1 MPSYAQL
8 TGVQKTAIILLALG
22 DNFTADVFKRLERN
36 EITKISKA
44 MLEMESV
51 PKETA
56 EMVLKEFNQTLLL
69 GKEMLLGGP
78 DQVKRLLTKLLDP
91 DTAKYVMDS
100 LDMETGPLP
109 FKELDNV
116 SPKIL
121 AQILRNE
128 HPQTLALITGHL
140 PSERAGELLQSLP
153 PGIRAEVLM
162 RLAKLESV
170 PEDMIMEV
178 DKVLQNQLIAMG
190 AKEGRKVGGVQSV
203 AEILNAVE
211 RSIEEEVLSDIE
223 EESSQLA
230 EEIRQLM
237 FVFEDIQELDDR
249 AVREVLKEISN
260 EDLTMALKTATEE
273 LQDKFF
279 SNLSERAAN
288 MIREDLEIMGPV
300 RLSDVEAAQ
309 QNVVKIVRRLEAEGR
324 IIITGKGAGDVLV

>member
-1 MPSYAQL
+1 MAFPGKLS
-8 TGVQKTAIILLALG
+8 GVQKTAILLLALG
-22 DNFTADVFKRLERN
+22 DNFTSDVFKRLDKT
-36 EITKISKA
+36 EITQVSKA

-56 EMVLKEFNQTLLL
+56 EEVLKEFNQTLIL

-78 DQVKRLLTKLLDP
+78 EQVKRMLTKLLDS
-91 DTAKYVMDS
+91 DTAKYVMDA
-100 LDMETGPLP
+100 LDMETGPTP
-109 FKELDNV
+109 FKELGNV

-140 PSERAGELLQSLP
+140 HPDNAGDLLQNLP

-162 RLAKLESV
+162 RLAKLEAV
-170 PEDMIMEV
+170 PEDMLMEV

-237 FVFEDIQELDDR
+237 FVFEDIEELDDR
-249 AVREVLKEISN
+249 AVRELLKEISN
-260 EDLTMALKTATEE
+260 EDLTLALKTANED
-273 LQDKFF
+273 LQEKFF
-279 SNLSERAAN
+279 NNLSERAAN

-300 RLSDVEAAQ
+300 KLSDVEAAQ

-324 IIITGKGAGDVLV
+324 IIITGKGGGDVLV

>member
-1 MPSYAQL
+1 MAIPGKLS
-8 TGVQKTAIILLALG
+8 GIQKTAVLLLALG
-22 DNFTADVFKRLERN
+22 DNFTADVFKRLDKT
-36 EITKISKA
+36 EITQISRA

-51 PKETA
+51 PKEKA
-56 EMVLKEFNQTLLL
+56 EQVLKEFNQSLML

-78 DQVKRLLTKLLDP
+78 DQVKRLLTKLLDS
-91 DTAKYVMDS
+91 DTAKYVMDA
-100 LDMETGPLP
+100 LDMETGVTP
-109 FKELDNV
+109 FKELGNV

-140 PSERAGELLQSLP
+140 PSESAGELLQNLP

-162 RLAKLESV
+162 RLAKLEAV

-211 RSIEEEVLSDIE
+211 RSTEEEVLSDIE

-260 EDLTMALKTATEE
+260 EDLTMALKTASED
-273 LQDKFF
+273 LQNKFF
-279 SNLSERAAN
+279 NNLSERAAN

-324 IIITGKGAGDVLV
+324 IIITGKGGGDVLV

>member
-1 MPSYAQL
+1 MATFGKIS
-8 TGVQKTAIILLALG
+8 GIQKTAILLLALG
-22 DNFTADVFKRLERN
+22 DNFTADVFKRLDKS
-36 EITKISKA
+36 EITQVSRA

-51 PKETA
+51 PKEIA
-56 EMVLKEFNQTLLL
+56 EQVLKEFNQTLLL
-69 GKEMLLGGP
+69 GKEMLMGGP
-78 DQVKRLLTKLLDP
+78 DQVKRLLTKLLDA
-91 DTAKYVMDS
+91 DTAKYVMDA
-100 LDMETGPLP
+100 LDMETGPIP
-109 FKELDNV
+109 FKELGNV

-140 PSERAGELLQSLP
+140 PSESAGELLQNLP

-162 RLAKLESV
+162 RLAKLEAV

-190 AKEGRKVGGVQSV
+190 AKEGRKVGGVQAV

-237 FVFEDIQELDDR
+237 FVFEDTQELDDR
-249 AVREVLKEISN
+249 AIREVLKEISN
-260 EDLTMALKTATEE
+260 EDLTLALKTATED
-273 LQDKFF
+273 LQEKFF

-309 QNVVKIVRRLEAEGR
+309 QNVVKIIRRLEAEGR
-324 IIITGKGAGDVLV
+324 IIITGKGGGDVLV

>member
-1 MPSYAQL
+1 MANFGKIS
-8 TGVQKTAIILLALG
+8 GVQKTAILLLALG
-22 DNFTADVFKRLERN
+22 DNFTADVFKRLDKN
-36 EITKISKA
+36 EITQVSRA

-51 PKETA
+51 PKEKA
-56 EMVLKEFNQTLLL
+56 EEVLKEFNQSLIL

-78 DQVKRLLTKLLDP
+78 DQVKRLLTKLLDS

-100 LDMETGPLP
+100 LDMETGPMP
-109 FKELDNV
+109 FKELANV

-140 PSERAGELLQSLP
+140 PPESAGELLQSLP
-153 PGIRAEVLM
+153 PGIRAEILM
-162 RLAKLESV
+162 RLAKLEAV

-260 EDLTMALKTATEE
+260 EDLTMALKTATED
-273 LQDKFF
+273 LQEKFF

-324 IIITGKGAGDVLV
+324 IIITGKGGGDVLV

>member
-1 MPSYAQL
+1 MAFPGKLS
-8 TGVQKTAIILLALG
+8 GIQKTAILLLALG
-22 DNFTADVFKRLERN
+22 DNFTSDVFKRLDKA
-36 EITKISKA
+36 EITQVSKA

-56 EMVLKEFNQTLLL
+56 EEVLKEFNQTLLL

-78 DQVKRLLTKLLDP
+78 DQVKRMLTKLLDS
-91 DTAKYVMDS
+91 DTAKYVMDA
-100 LDMETGPLP
+100 LDMDTGPTP
-109 FKELDNV
+109 FKDLANV

-140 PSERAGELLQSLP
+140 HPENAGDLLQNLP

-162 RLAKLESV
+162 RLAKLEAV
-170 PEDMIMEV
+170 PEDMLMEV

-211 RSIEEEVLSDIE
+211 RSTEEEVLSDIE

-237 FVFEDIQELDDR
+237 FVFDDIEELDDR
-249 AVREVLKEISN
+249 AIRELLKEISN
-260 EDLTMALKTATEE
+260 EDLTMALKTANED
-273 LQDKFF
+273 LQEKFF

-300 RLSDVEAAQ
+300 KLSDVESAQ

-324 IIITGKGAGDVLV
+324 IVITGKGGGDVLV

>member
-1 MPSYAQL
+1 MAAPGRLS
-8 TGVQKTAIILLALG
+8 GVQKTAILLLALG
-22 DNFTADVFKRLERN
+22 DNFTSDVFKKLDKN

-56 EMVLKEFNQTLLL
+56 EEVLKEFNQTLLL
-69 GKEMLLGGP
+69 GKEMLMGGP

-91 DTAKYVMDS
+91 DTAKYVMEA
-100 LDMETGPLP
+100 LDMETGPTP
-109 FKELDNV
+109 FKELINV

-128 HPQTLALITGHL
+128 HPQTLSLIAGHL
-140 PSERAGELLQSLP
+140 PPESAGELLQNLP

-162 RLAKLESV
+162 RLAKLEAV
-170 PEDMIMEV
+170 PEDMLMEV

-223 EESSQLA
+223 EESTQLA
-230 EEIRQLM
+230 DEIRQLM

-260 EDLTMALKTATEE
+260 EDLTLALKTATED
-273 LQDKFF
+273 LQEKFF
-279 SNLSERAAN
+279 KNLSERAAN

-300 RLSDVEAAQ
+300 RLSDVEGAQ
-309 QNVVKIVRRLEAEGR
+309 QNVVKIIRRLEAEGR
-324 IIITGKGAGDVLV
+324 IIITGKGGGDVLV

>member
-1 MPSYAQL
+1 MAFPSKL
-8 TGVQKTAIILLALG
+8 SGVQKTAILLMALG
-22 DNFTADVFKRLERN
+22 DNFTADVFKKLDKT
-36 EITKISKA
+36 EITQVSRA

-51 PKETA
+51 PKEKA
-56 EMVLKEFNQTLLL
+56 EEVLQEFNQTLML

-78 DQVKRLLTKLLDP
+78 DQVKRMLTSLLDS
-91 DTAKYVMDS
+91 DTAKYVMDA
-100 LDMETGPLP
+100 LDMETGPTP
-109 FKELDNV
+109 FKELSNV

-121 AQILRNE
+121 SQILRNE

-140 PSERAGELLQSLP
+140 PSESAGELLQNLP
-153 PGIRAEVLM
+153 PGVRAEVLM
-162 RLAKLESV
+162 RLAKLEAV
-170 PEDMIMEV
+170 PEDMLMEV
-178 DKVLQNQLIAMG
+178 DKVLQSQLIAIG

-211 RSIEEEVLSDIE
+211 RSVEEEVLSDIE

-237 FVFEDIQELDDR
+237 FVFDDIEELDDR

-260 EDLTMALKTATEE
+260 EDLTLALKTASED
-273 LQDKFF
+273 LQEKFYK
-279 SNLSERAAN
+279 NLSERAAN

-300 RLSDVEAAQ
+300 KLSDVEAAQ

-324 IIITGKGAGDVLV
+324 IIITGKGGGDVLV